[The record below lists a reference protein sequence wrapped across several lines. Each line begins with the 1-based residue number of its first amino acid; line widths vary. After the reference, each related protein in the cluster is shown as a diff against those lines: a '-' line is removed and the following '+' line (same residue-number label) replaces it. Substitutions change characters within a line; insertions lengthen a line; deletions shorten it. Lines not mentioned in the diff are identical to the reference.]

1 MGSRRA
7 DSKSVRRQPLAA
19 LRREH
24 DQLPSVA
31 DFVASDNAHTT
42 LMASNFDVEIVR
54 SVPLIH
60 DFDDFDPPLS
70 TIKTSG
76 RRSAIRVR
84 LNLNAH
90 VLIQSRISRG

>member
-1 MGSRRA
+1 VQTLN
-7 DSKSVRRQPLAA
+7 SKSVRRQPFAA

-31 DFVASDNAHTT
+31 DFVESDDAHTT
-42 LMASNFDVEIVR
+42 VMTPDFDVEIVW

-70 TIKTSG
+70 PIKASG
-76 RRSAIRVR
+76 RRCAIRIR

-90 VLIQSRISRG
+90 